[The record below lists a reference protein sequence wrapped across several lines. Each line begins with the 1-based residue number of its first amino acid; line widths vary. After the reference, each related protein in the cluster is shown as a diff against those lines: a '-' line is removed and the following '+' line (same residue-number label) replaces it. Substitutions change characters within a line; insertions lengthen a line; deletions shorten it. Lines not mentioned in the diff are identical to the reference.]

1 MSDCIFCRIAAG
13 DIPADVVAAD
23 EHFVAFKD
31 LHPLAP
37 VHVLVIPRRHVA
49 SMAAL
54 GELPAEAADGLLA
67 FAARVAR
74 EAGVEESGYRLLT
87 NTGPDAGQEVHHL
100 HWHVIGGRPLG
111 GMA

>member
-13 DIPADVVAAD
+13 EIPAARVAED
-23 EHFVAFKD
+23 EHFLAFDD
-31 LHPLAP
+31 LDPLAP
-37 VHVLVIPRRHVA
+37 VHVLVIPRQHVA
-49 SMAAL
+49 SMAEFEQLPSDVAAAL
-54 GELPAEAADGLLA
+54 LP

-87 NTGPDAGQEVHHL
+87 NTGADAGQEIAHL
-100 HWHVIGGRPLG
+100 HWHVIGGRTLG